1 MLSNK
6 VSEIMTTDLV
16 KATVSATIY
25 SVMETM
31 VAEDVGRIIITDDE
45 VPVGIFTE
53 KDVLKRVIGTA
64 IDAKRASIK
73 DVMTAPVRAVRE
85 ETHIVDAFA
94 RMYRGKY
101 RHLLVRGRRGKIIG
115 IVSMRRILNIAVELG
130 QGISESR
137 TVGDIPA
144 APITTVDES
153 STVHAT
159 VNLMNQQ
166 GLTAVI
172 VTAAGSP
179 TGIFTERDVLK
190 RVATMDLDRQQ
201 TPVRQVMTAPLIAM
215 PRATLVGDVLAEM
228 YRRDIRNM
236 PVEEA
241 PNQLLGL
248 IAMPEILQYAQAFN
262 IDEQVRR
269 SWQEVAQALDTDD
282 QYTPG

>member
-1 MLSNK
+1 
-6 VSEIMTTDLV
+6 
-16 KATVSATIY
+16 
-25 SVMETM
+25 
-31 VAEDVGRIIITDDE
+31 
-45 VPVGIFTE
+45 
-53 KDVLKRVIGTA
+53 
-64 IDAKRASIK
+64 
-73 DVMTAPVRAVRE
+73 
-85 ETHIVDAFA
+85 
-94 RMYRGKY
+94 
-101 RHLLVRGRRGKIIG
+101 
-115 IVSMRRILNIAVELG
+115 
-130 QGISESR
+130 
-137 TVGDIPA
+137 
-144 APITTVDES
+144 
-153 STVHAT
+153 
-159 VNLMNQQ
+159 MNQQ
-166 GLTAVI
+166 GLSAVI

-190 RVATMDLDRQQ
+190 RVATMDLDRQR